1 MELVASPSLNPLY
14 SGGLWEPVIWIPPTT
29 VRLCCDQ
36 YASGVGTIPMSATST
51 PLASSPRT
59 SARCNPSP
67 LGRLSRPTATA
78 PFTPLSARN
87 AAYAPATAVATS
99 SVRSFPAMPRMS
111 SSQKSAREIAI
122 AVTAMA
128 ISRASFREY
137 DIRGIAGKD
146 LTEEVAT
153 AVAGAYAAFLAER
166 GVKGAVAVGRDNRPS
181 GEGLHRALVRGLL
194 ASGVDVADIGIVPTP
209 LAYWSQHNLTVV
221 GGIQI
226 TGSHNPPEYNGFKLG
241 LGTSSI
247 YGADIQHIYELAV
260 AGKFPRGKGTLR
272 KEQVIDRYID
282 DIAARVGTLSR
293 ASSRD
298 DWGVRGDDLKVV
310 IDCGNGVGA
319 LVAPKLFPKLGIKPR
334 CLFCESD
341 GTFPNHH
348 PDPTVPKNLEALIA
362 AVKEEQAD
370 IGIAFDGDADRI
382 GVIDHT
388 GEIIWGDYLLIIY
401 AREVLAR
408 TGEGQ
413 AIVFDV
419 KASQA
424 LPEAI
429 EKAGGIP
436 VMWKTGHSLIEE
448 KMHETHAPVAGEMS
462 GHMFFAEG
470 YYGFDD
476 ALYGAARLLRIVAES
491 GKTVR
496 DLLADVPR
504 FVSTPEIRVDCPDD
518 KKFGIVEEAKKYF
531 GAKYK
536 VITVDG
542 ARVLFGGGWGLIRA
556 SNTQPV
562 LVMRFEAR
570 TKEQLEKI
578 QSEIQGWLRSKGV
591 TV

>member
-1 MELVASPSLNPLY
+1 
-14 SGGLWEPVIWIPPTT
+14 
-29 VRLCCDQ
+29 
-36 YASGVGTIPMSATST
+36 
-51 PLASSPRT
+51 
-59 SARCNPSP
+59 
-67 LGRLSRPTATA
+67 
-78 PFTPLSARN
+78 
-87 AAYAPATAVATS
+87 
-99 SVRSFPAMPRMS
+99 
-111 SSQKSAREIAI
+111 
-122 AVTAMA
+122 MA
-128 ISRASFREY
+128 ISRAIFREY

-146 LTEEVAT
+146 LTEEVAA

-166 GVKGAVAVGRDNRPS
+166 GMKGALAVGRDNRPS
-181 GEGLHRALVRGLL
+181 GEGLHRALVGGLL
-194 ASGVDVADIGIVPTP
+194 ASGVDVVDVGVVPTP
-209 LAYWSQHNLTVV
+209 LAYWSQHNLAVV

-247 YGADIQHIYELAV
+247 YGADIQHIYELAL

-272 KEQVIDRYID
+272 GEQVIDRYID
-282 DIAARVGTLSR
+282 DIAARVGKLRR
-293 ASSRD
+293 A
-298 DWGVRGDDLKVV
+298 LKVV
-310 IDCGNGVGA
+310 IDCGNGAGA

-334 CLFCESD
+334 YLFCESD

-362 AVKEEQAD
+362 AVKQDQAD

-401 AREVLAR
+401 ARDALAR
-408 TGEGQ
+408 TGKGQ
-413 AIVFDV
+413 SIVFDV

-424 LPEAI
+424 LPETI

-448 KMHETHAPVAGEMS
+448 KMHQTHAPVAGEMS

-470 YYGFDD
+470 FYGFDD

-504 FVSTPEIRVDCPDD
+504 FVSTPEIRLDCPDD
-518 KKFGIVEEAKKYF
+518 KKFGIVEEAQKYF

-536 VITVDG
+536 VNTVDG
-542 ARVLFGGGWGLIRA
+542 ARVLFGDGWGLIRA

-578 QSEIQGWLRSKGV
+578 QSEMQGWLRSKGV
-591 TV
+591 KV